1 MIQLYFLAMPQQLF
15 FGFVN
20 NTEQIGCPVTNAREG
35 ITFAM
40 SQLLLKLDAKD
51 NIPFSREM
59 HHIEKEENALDLL
72 DWLNSEAGLRSR
84 VRKDAYYQDNS
95 DEH

>member
-1 MIQLYFLAMPQQLF
+1 MPQRFLDLLTIRSKS
-15 FGFVN
+15 VVHA
-20 NTEQIGCPVTNAREG
+20 VTNAREG

-59 HHIEKEENALDLL
+59 HRIEKEENALDLL
-72 DWLNSEAGLRSR
+72 D
-84 VRKDAYYQDNS
+84 
-95 DEH
+95 

>member
-1 MIQLYFLAMPQQLF
+1 M
-15 FGFVN
+15 
-20 NTEQIGCPVTNAREG
+20 TNASEG

-51 NIPFSREM
+51 NIPFSHEM
-59 HHIEKEENALDLL
+59 HRIEKEENALDLL

-84 VRKDAYYQDNS
+84 VRKDAYYHDNS